1 MASQADYMEK
11 IHLRQNYRN
20 IWHTDLT
27 GTIAASPPYCCFSL
41 FCAPYASYLLRK
53 RALYDDMSRYTCCGG
68 YMPCSGKCGEK
79 RCPEV
84 CLCTEVFCCFA
95 NSVAST
101 RFMLQD
107 EFNIQTTECDNCII
121 AFTLCL
127 SQLACI
133 CSIIACLLGSEELR
147 EASDLLTCLSNLV
160 YCSVCACM
168 QSSRHNTSLSW
179 IKEMASLD
187 LNHHP
192 WLRLSHSKCPVSF
205 SLFRPLLVDI
215 LLLRYMDNHLGT
227 YPLLLFKATPRHGH
241 HHQPLTWLKAT
252 SPLLHFKAIH
262 NPVILR
268 IRLRANTSD
277 LFHIVSQI
285 CKLKFAY
292 SE

>member
-168 QSSRHNTSLSW
+168 QTQHKLELDKRDG
-179 IKEMASLD
+179 KFGPQPPPMA
-187 LNHHP
+187 
-192 WLRLSHSKCPVSF
+192 
-205 SLFRPLLVDI
+205 
-215 LLLRYMDNHLGT
+215 
-227 YPLLLFKATPRHGH
+227 A
-241 HHQPLTWLKAT
+241 PLTQQMSRIVQPIPAAVGGY
-252 SPLLHFKAIH
+252 PPP
-262 NPVILR
+262 PVYGQPFGHLPPPVVQGYPPAR
-268 IRLRANTSD
+268 PPPPAPHLAQGYQPPPP
-277 LFHIVSQI
+277 FQGYPQPGYPPHPPPGQY
-285 CKLKFAY
+285 K
-292 SE
+292 